1 VSDKG
6 PLPKIEP
13 PPIEPPARPDK
24 RSVTELAIG
33 FLLAL
38 VAMIAFAFLADGIR
52 LQEKFALD
60 QYANPFLHAI
70 SSPALDLVMNLL
82 TMIGDVPFVALMF
95 VISMAYLLSQRMRA
109 EALFL
114 ATAILGSVA
123 LNGILKVFI
132 QRPRPQLPW
141 AHVLPD
147 YSFPSG
153 HSMNSL
159 VFYLAI
165 AVIIWAR
172 AKAPA
177 GSIAVIAALLIATSV
192 GFSRIYLG
200 YHYLSDVVGGF
211 AAGLAWLLVVALSF
225 ESIPRSWA
233 HRPWAR
239 RPPAKKTT

>member
-1 VSDKG
+1 MTDKG
-6 PLPKIEP
+6 GPPKIKA

-38 VAMIAFAFLADGIR
+38 VAMVAFAFLADAIR

-60 QYANPFLHAI
+60 AYANPFLHAI
-70 SSPALDLVMNLL
+70 SSPALDVVMNVF
-82 TMIGDVPFVALMF
+82 TTIGDVPFVSIAF
-95 VISMAYLLSQRMRA
+95 VIAMGFLLYRRLRA

-132 QRPRPQLPW
+132 QRPRPPLPW

-172 AKAPA
+172 SKAPA
-177 GSIAVIAALLIATSV
+177 GSIAVITALLIATAV

-225 ESIPRSWA
+225 EAIPRSWA
-233 HRPWAR
+233 HRPWAHR
-239 RPPAKKTT
+239 ATKKKS

>member
-1 VSDKG
+1 MTGKSG
-6 PLPKIEP
+6 APKVKA
-13 PPIEPPARPDK
+13 PPIEPPATPDK
-24 RSVTELAIG
+24 RGVTELAIG
-33 FLLAL
+33 FLMAL

-60 QYANPFLHAI
+60 EYANPFLHAI
-70 SSPALDLVMNLL
+70 SSPALDLVMNGF
-82 TMIGDVPFVALMF
+82 TTIGDIPFVTIAFLIAMG
-95 VISMAYLLSQRMRA
+95 YLLYRRLRA

-132 QRPRPQLPW
+132 QRPRPPLPW

-165 AVIIWAR
+165 AMIIWAR
-172 AKAPA
+172 SKPPA
-177 GSIAVIAALLIATSV
+177 GAIAVIVALLIAIAV

-200 YHYLSDVVGGF
+200 YHYLSDVVGGY

-239 RPPAKKTT
+239 RAPKSTS

>member
-1 VSDKG
+1 MTEKKADRTIKA
-6 PLPKIEP
+6 
-13 PPIEPPARPDK
+13 PPIEPPATPDK
-24 RSVTELAIG
+24 RGVTQLAVGFVMALIATLAFG
-33 FLLAL
+33 FLAN
-38 VAMIAFAFLADGIR
+38 GIY

-60 QYANPFLHAI
+60 VYANPFLHAI
-70 SSPALDLVMNLL
+70 SSPALDLVMNAI
-82 TMIGDVPFVALMF
+82 TTIGDVPFVSIMF
-95 VISMAYLLSQRMRA
+95 VIAMAYLLYQHLRA

-114 ATAILGSVA
+114 ATAILGSIA

-132 QRPRPQLPW
+132 QRPRPPLPW

-165 AVIIWAR
+165 ALIIWTR

-177 GSIAVIAALLIATSV
+177 GSIAVIAALLIAISV
-192 GFSRIYLG
+192 GLSRIYLG

-211 AAGLAWLLVVALSF
+211 AAGLAWLLVVALAF
-225 ESIPRSWA
+225 ETIPRAWVR
-233 HRPWAR
+233 RPWAR
-239 RPPAKKTT
+239 RPTRRSA